1 MSKLTLYF
9 NNRPVDVFHLDGDV
23 SSIGREA
30 SNTFVIDSLAIAP
43 SHIKIS
49 QLSGKYFIQNL
60 SEQFPTSI
68 DNKLVRRQ
76 LLHQGDVIKLGKHAL
91 HFSDAPG
98 SLNFDHSQ
106 ASNVYASASTPN
118 QPSRSTKATNAILQV
133 MNGADIGRVISLNK
147 AVNELKVADV
157 IPAIIAKRP
166 TGYYFSRLTDNIDIK
181 VDGVA
186 IAAETKLDDDTKI
199 QISGN
204 NYTFFIE

>member
-1 MSKLTLYF
+1 MAKLTLYF

-23 SSIGREA
+23 FSIGREA

-43 SHIKIS
+43 SHIKVS
-49 QLSGKYFIQNL
+49 HLSGKYFIENL

-91 HFSDAPG
+91 HFSDNPD
-98 SLNFDHSQ
+98 SLNLDNNQVSD
-106 ASNVYASASTPN
+106 VYASTQNTASRN
-118 QPSRSTKATNAILQV
+118 AKATSAILQV
-133 MNGADIGRVISLNK
+133 MNGADIGRIISLNK
-147 AVNELKVADV
+147 AVNELKVADA

-166 TGYYFSRLTDNIDIK
+166 TGYYFSRLMDNVDIK

-199 QISGN
+199 HISGN

>member
-1 MSKLTLYF
+1 M
-9 NNRPVDVFHLDGDV
+9 
-23 SSIGREA
+23 
-30 SNTFVIDSLAIAP
+30 AIAP

-49 QLSGKYFIQNL
+49 HLSGKYFIENL

-76 LLHQGDVIKLGKHAL
+76 LLHQGDVINLGKHTL
-91 HFSDAPG
+91 HFSDTPDF
-98 SLNFDHSQ
+98 LNLDSSQ
-106 ASNVYASASTPN
+106 ASNVYASTPN
-118 QPSRSTKATNAILQV
+118 SPGRNTKSTNAILQV
-133 MNGADIGRVISLNK
+133 MNGVDIGRVITLSK
-147 AVNELKVADV
+147 GVNELKVADA

-166 TGYYFSRLTDNIDIK
+166 TGYYFSRLMDNIDIK

-199 QISGN
+199 HISGN